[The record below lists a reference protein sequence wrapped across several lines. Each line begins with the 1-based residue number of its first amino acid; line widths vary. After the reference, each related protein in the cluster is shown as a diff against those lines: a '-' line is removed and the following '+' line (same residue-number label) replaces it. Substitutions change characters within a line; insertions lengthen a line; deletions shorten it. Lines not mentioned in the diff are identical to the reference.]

1 MDYFSVLKLYSVWV
15 IAYMILHDL
24 SGLVVRGFARTLKHD
39 NNPTVNRNPSQNIH
53 IVASQILRRNPH
65 ENFVCLID
73 LHIVQQIICSL
84 SALMLKYRLYLTRD
98 VLIRSKSNINGFI
111 DIITDERT
119 NACAA
124 NTFFHFAVVAN
135 DIPNILIRACRYDRT
150 STPFFRKAIEIWLL
164 RQEIL

>member
-1 MDYFSVLKLYSVWV
+1 
-15 IAYMILHDL
+15 MILHDL

-39 NNPTVNRNPSQNIH
+39 NNPTVNRNPSQIIS
-53 IVASQILRRNPH
+53 IVASQILRRNSH
-65 ENFVCLID
+65 ENFVCLIE
-73 LHIVQQIICSL
+73 LYIIQPFI
-84 SALMLKYRLYLTRD
+84 SALMMNYRLYLTRA
-98 VLIRSKSNINGFI
+98 VLIRPKSNINGFI